1 MQVGDRDFLAQAFGH
16 VTGLAPLVDAAHHR
30 EHDPQRPVVGS
41 PQQGAQL
48 RFHDLRALQ
57 GQANAAYA
65 EEGVFFL
72 RNRPVRQ
79 RFVATDIEGT
89 HHQRPPGQTVEDAAV
104 LDFLGRLVGR
114 LRVGHENQFGAQQA
128 NAFGALLHRAGHAG
142 AFTNVGEHFDGVAI
156 GGQRGLMAQFSCR
169 LQALLAG
176 IAFGRGALQ
185 GRRVSVHMQATPLAI
200 EQQRRARRQ
209 QQHARAGADQC
220 RNAQGP
226 GDNRTVRRSATPG
239 GENPRHA
246 SRVETR
252 DVGRADLVHHQN
264 VRLIRFARGF
274 DATELHQHP
283 TPNITQVGR
292 TFGEQGILQC
302 LLLSG
307 RRFNYGHPRRL
318 GAFAL
323 LEARIDLIGQ
333 FRVVEHL
340 LVGDEDF
347 ADGFALAALDQALDV
362 TAYLRQGVLEALALD
377 AGGLAAQRV
386 IDGLQHLNMRRAD
399 GDPRSRGNCLNHAA

>member
-1 MQVGDRDFLAQAFGH
+1 M
-16 VTGLAPLVDAAHHR
+16 
-30 EHDPQRPVVGS
+30 
-41 PQQGAQL
+41 
-48 RFHDLRALQ
+48 
-57 GQANAAYA
+57 
-65 EEGVFFL
+65 
-72 RNRPVRQ
+72 
-79 RFVATDIEGT
+79 
-89 HHQRPPGQTVEDAAV
+89 
-104 LDFLGRLVGR
+104 
-114 LRVGHENQFGAQQA
+114 GHENQFGAQQA
-128 NAFGALLHRAGHAG
+128 NAFGALLHRTGDAG

-156 GGQRGLMAQFSCR
+156 DGQCRLMTQFSSR

-185 GRRVSVHMQATPLAI
+185 GRRVSVHMQTTTLAI
-200 EQQRRARRQ
+200 EQQSRTRCQ
-209 QQHARAGADQC
+209 QQHAGTGADQG
-220 RNAQGP
+220 RNTQRP
-226 GDNRTVRRSATPG
+226 GNNRTVRRSTTPS

-274 DATELHQHP
+274 DAAELHQHP
-283 TPNITQVGR
+283 TPDVAQVGR
-292 TFGEQGILQC
+292 TLGEQGILQRF
-302 LLLSG
+302 LLPS
-307 RRFNYGHPRRL
+307 RRFNHGHPRRL

-340 LVGDEDF
+340 LVGNEDF
-347 ADGFALAALDQALDV
+347 ANGFALAALDQALDV

-399 GDPRSRGNCLNHAA
+399 SDPRSGGNRLNHAAR